1 MFIGLSSI
9 NRGKITSTNS
19 THPTSQNA
27 KQIPDQHNAQNKR
40 LIAKRFSAWAR
51 NGRLVLPAVEDDSF
65 CFAPIVLS
73 DGGTAAPVPV
83 LSERPIKLDAPISQL
98 IEIVVGDVIIRLDGA
113 ISAARVAEI
122 VRAIGSGA

>member
-40 LIAKRFSAWAR
+40 LIAKRFSAWIAFAMLMR
-51 NGRLVLPAVEDDSF
+51 SGNADLLQKLAVAD
-65 CFAPIVLS
+65 
-73 DGGTAAPVPV
+73 
-83 LSERPIKLDAPISQL
+83 
-98 IEIVVGDVIIRLDGA
+98 
-113 ISAARVAEI
+113 
-122 VRAIGSGA
+122 